1 MPLAPIKQSYRV
13 AKPMKMLGA
22 LVFWRVEDAGVLPL
36 KRIWRDCQAGYVRN
50 LFNQSPPVYDTLDFI
65 PRGTGQV
72 FHDFR
77 VGITNLTIVVSGNIT
92 QMAAGDSITVL
103 IYPRGLPDQV
113 AYSETINAVGEFQV
127 VWTPPRRHEWIV
139 RIRANFS
146 QSVTP
151 IRITGFKVERATG
164 VGAGGGTTPSGEPAF
179 VFVG

>member
-1 MPLAPIKQSYRV
+1 MPLAPIKQSYKV
-13 AKPMKMLGA
+13 VKPMKMLGA

-92 QMAAGDSITVL
+92 QMAGFNPTMVRL
-103 IYPRGLPDQV
+103 LRNLV
-113 AYSETINAVGEFQV
+113 AVPFVVSLGFNPTMVRLLRYSG
-127 VWTPPRRHEWIV
+127 
-139 RIRANFS
+139 
-146 QSVTP
+146 
-151 IRITGFKVERATG
+151 
-164 VGAGGGTTPSGEPAF
+164 
-179 VFVG
+179 